1 MVAEKDDFA
10 LRMQEFRRIHK
21 KLLVASFT
29 ESLSRESNLVIDWL
43 SYFKNN
49 EATVEIKKLNGE
61 KVIAESISL
70 RILETMLEE
79 FGPRGLL
86 TIIIASNDNTYPHHP
101 NGYLHKATFFYRF
114 YSFFVESCGDPK
126 TGAYSEELADEFTKI
141 PVEWQI
147 QMAME

>member
-1 MVAEKDDFA
+1 MVAEKEEPFA
-10 LRMQEFRRIHK
+10 RINEVNK
-21 KLLVASFT
+21 VYEKLIEFT
-29 ESLSRESNLVIDWL
+29 ETSSREAFLLTDWL
-43 SYFKNN
+43 SSFKNTQ
-49 EATVEIKKLNGE
+49 ARVEVRQSNGE
-61 KVIAESISL
+61 SVFVESVRL

-86 TIIIASNDNTYPHHP
+86 TIIIASNDNAYPHHP